1 MRHPLFKAGI
11 FTALIKNRDFRP
23 LSLVLA
29 SMHSYRLVFVRFHL
43 FFLCLINTVILAT
56 VPCSSIDAFLLVLQ
70 RKRMFSFCPFSFVF
84 FCVSSINIV
93 CYSVFAVCI
102 LETISVS
109 ILGTAGN

>member
-29 SMHSYRLVFVRFHL
+29 SMHSYLFYKEKECLVFVRFHL
-43 FFLCLINTVILAT
+43 FFLCELNKYCML
-56 VPCSSIDAFLLVLQ
+56 
-70 RKRMFSFCPFSFVF
+70 FS
-84 FCVSSINIV
+84 V
-93 CYSVFAVCI
+93 CCLYTRNHIF
-102 LETISVS
+102 SVS